1 MVFLLGAIERVYI
14 FNLLHFRV
22 AVFPVLGITIQ
33 DFREQQHGLQVGL
46 PQAQISSMSLPVL
59 KYDSSPMNKTDVQQ

>member
-1 MVFLLGAIERVYI
+1 MLFLLGPIERVSI
-14 FNLLHFRV
+14 FNLLHFRF

-33 DFREQQHGLQVGL
+33 DFREQQHGLQMGL

-59 KYDSSPMNKTDVQQ
+59 KYDSSPMSKPDVQQ